1 MAIVHT
7 TAVASPSSAAEP
19 IQSTSLTRGWEWR
32 ETVIAARA
40 AVVTLVLTGLL
51 YPLLCTGIAQVVA
64 PDLADGSLLAR
75 PDGSLIGSD
84 LIGQMASS
92 PRYFWPRP
100 SAAGSD
106 GYDATSSSGS
116 NLGPTSQKLH
126 DRLAAEVERL
136 QAANPDATGP
146 VPADLVFASGGG
158 LDPHISPAAALWQVP
173 RIAQA
178 RGVDAARVR
187 ILVESHIE
195 GRTFGL
201 LGEPRVNVLQLN
213 LALDRQFGA
222 A

>member
-1 MAIVHT
+1 MAIADT
-7 TAVASPSSAAEP
+7 TSVAAPNAAALTASA
-19 IQSTSLTRGWEWR
+19 SLTRGWEWR
-32 ETVIAARA
+32 ETLIAARA

-51 YPLLCTGIAQVVA
+51 YPLLCTGIAQVLA
-64 PDLADGSLLAR
+64 PELSDGSMLAR
-75 PDGSLIGSD
+75 ADGSLIGSE
-84 LIGQMASS
+84 LIGQAASS

-136 QAANPDATGP
+136 QAANPEATGP

-158 LDPHISPAAALWQVP
+158 LDPHVSPAAALWQVA
-173 RIAQA
+173 RIAQV
-178 RGVDAARVR
+178 RGVDPGRVR
-187 ILVESHIE
+187 LIVESHIE

-222 A
+222 S